1 MNNPYL
7 LCIQLSLY
15 IYDLLKAKEGGF
27 LMAEGPKTIC
37 EWLDI
42 DLGRLTGED
51 KINLI
56 SEVCDTLS
64 VPELMAIRNIISE
77 KRQEKLEDAKTALIA
92 EMSAKIEA
100 LGLTYEDVMGAN
112 KIRTRSKLPPRY
124 ISPEGKTWSG
134 RGYRPKWI
142 RDLEEAGHKR
152 EDYRIQE
159 EGVS

>member
-134 RGYRPKWI
+134 RGYPPKWI
-142 RDLEEAGHKR
+142 RDLEEEGRDR
-152 EDYRIQE
+152 EDYLIKE
-159 EGVS
+159 EG